1 MTESQKWMLLSIVLL
16 IGWLFYLLS
25 PILMPFLVAAFLGY
39 LGDPLV
45 DRLEAR
51 KFSRGLSVT
60 IVFIFFTA
68 LLLVALLLLVPLLE
82 NQIVALVKRL
92 PAFIDYLQS
101 DIFPKLLNVAGLSP
115 QYSEQGLD
123 FSKLKEAIAENWR
136 SIGGLAGYLINS
148 ISKSGLLII
157 AWVANLVLIP
167 VIAFYFMR
175 DWDILVDKIAHLIP
189 RHIEPLVTRLAKESD
204 EVLAAFMRGQLLV
217 MVCLGGI
224 YSTGLWIAGLELA
237 LLVGL
242 LAGLVSFVP
251 YLGFI
256 VGILA
261 AVIASFMQ
269 FHDLTLL
276 ISIAIVFGIG
286 QLIESMLLTPL
297 LVGDRIGLHPV
308 AVIFA
313 IMVGGQLFGFVGI
326 LVALPVSAVV
336 MVLLRYIYQ
345 TYVSSG
351 LYGKPENKSENSSE
365 NHIETQRET
374 HSETH
379 IEEAQQSQE

>member
-1 MTESQKWMLLSIVLL
+1 MMTESQKWMLLSIVLL

-25 PILMPFLVAAFLGY
+25 PILMPFLVAALLGY

-45 DRLEAR
+45 DRLETH
-51 KFSRGLSVT
+51 KLSRSLSVT
-60 IVFIFFTA
+60 IVFIFFTII
-68 LLLVALLLLVPLLE
+68 LFVAILLLVPLLE
-82 NQIVALVKRL
+82 SQIVALVNKL
-92 PAFIDYLQS
+92 PSFIDYIQS
-101 DIFPKLLNVAGLSP
+101 HIIPQVLNIT
-115 QYSEQGLD
+115 GLD
-123 FSKLKEAIAENWR
+123 AEKAAQELDLSELKKALGANWQ
-136 SIGGLAGYLINS
+136 SIGGFAGYLVNS
-148 ISKSGLLII
+148 ISTSSMLII
-157 AWVANLVLIP
+157 AWVSNLVLIP

-175 DWDILVDKIAHLIP
+175 DWDILVDKVAHLIP

-217 MVCLGGI
+217 MACLAGI
-224 YSTGLWIAGLELA
+224 YSTGLWIAGLELG

-261 AVIASFMQ
+261 AVIASLIQ
-269 FHDLTLL
+269 FHDLSLL
-276 ISIAIVFGIG
+276 MYISIVFGIG
-286 QLIESMLLTPL
+286 QLLESMLLTPL

-336 MVLLRYIYQ
+336 MVLLRFLYQ
-345 TYVSSG
+345 SYVASG
-351 LYGKPENKSENSSE
+351 LYGTQSENE
-365 NHIETQRET
+365 IKA
-374 HSETH
+374 HSKNTK
-379 IEEAQQSQE
+379 

>member
-16 IGWLFYLLS
+16 IGGLFYLLS

-45 DRLEAR
+45 DKLEAR
-51 KFSRGLSVT
+51 KLSRGLSVT
-60 IVFIFFTA
+60 IVFSLFST
-68 LLLVALLLLVPLLE
+68 LLLIALLLLLPLLE
-82 NQIVALVKRL
+82 NQIVALAKKL
-92 PAFIDYLQS
+92 PGFIDFIQS
-101 DIFPKLLNVAGLSP
+101 DIVPKLLNITGMSGQNSAQNLDM
-115 QYSEQGLD
+115 SE
-123 FSKLKEAIAENWR
+123 LKKAIGDNWQ
-136 SIGGLAGYLINS
+136 SIGGIAGYLINS

-157 AWVANLVLIP
+157 AWVSNMVLIP

-175 DWDILVDKIAHLIP
+175 DWDILVEKIAHLIP
-189 RHIEPLVTRLAKESD
+189 RHIEPLVTRLARESD

-217 MVCLGGI
+217 MFCLGGI

-261 AVIASFMQ
+261 AVLASLMQ
-269 FHDLTLL
+269 LHDLTLL
-276 ISIAIVFGIG
+276 FSIAIVFGIG
-286 QLIESMLLTPL
+286 QIIESMILTPL

-313 IMVGGQLFGFVGI
+313 IMVGGQLFGFVGVLI
-326 LVALPVSAVV
+326 ALPVSAVV
-336 MVLLRYIYQ
+336 MVLLRDAYH

-351 LYGKPENKSENSSE
+351 LYENQSEK
-365 NHIETQRET
+365 
-374 HSETH
+374 
-379 IEEAQQSQE
+379 

>member
-1 MTESQKWMLLSIVLL
+1 MSESQKWMLLSIALL

-45 DRLEAR
+45 DRLEA
-51 KFSRGLSVT
+51 KKLSRTLAVT
-60 IVFIFFTA
+60 IVFVFFST
-68 LLLVALLLLVPLLE
+68 LLFAMLLLLVPLLE
-82 NQIVALVKRL
+82 NQLLALLDKL
-92 PAFIDYLQS
+92 PGFIDFIQSKVLPYL
-101 DIFPKLLNVAGLSP
+101 LSF
-115 QYSEQGLD
+115 SGLD
-123 FSKLKEAIAENWR
+123 AQQGIDFSGVKIAIRENWQ
-136 SIGGLAGYLINS
+136 SIGGLAGQVVNS
-148 ISKSGLLII
+148 ISQSGLLIV
-157 AWVANLVLIP
+157 AWLTNLVLIP

-175 DWDILVDKIAHLIP
+175 DWDILVDKIAHLVP
-189 RHIEPLVTRLAKESD
+189 RHIEPLVSRLAKESD
-204 EVLAAFMRGQLLV
+204 EVLAAFLRGQLLV
-217 MVCLGGI
+217 MACLGAI
-224 YSTGLWIAGLELA
+224 YSVGLWVAGLELA

-261 AVIASFMQ
+261 AVIASLMQ
-269 FHDLTLL
+269 LHDMSLL
-276 ISIAIVFGIG
+276 IPIAVVFGVG

-313 IMVGGQLFGFVGI
+313 IMVGGQLFGFVGV
-326 LVALPVSAVV
+326 LVALPVSAVI
-336 MVLLRYIYQ
+336 MVLLRYLYQ

-351 LYGKPENKSENSSE
+351 LYGIKEQN
-365 NHIETQRET
+365 
-374 HSETH
+374 
-379 IEEAQQSQE
+379 QE

>member
-16 IGWLFYLLS
+16 IGWFFYLLS

-45 DRLEAR
+45 DKLEAR
-51 KFSRGLSVT
+51 KLSRGLSVT
-60 IVFIFFTA
+60 IVFIFFTT

-82 NQIVALVKRL
+82 NQIVALVKKL

-101 DIFPKLLNVAGLSP
+101 DIFPKLLKVAGLSP
-115 QYSEQGLD
+115 QDSEQGLD
-123 FSKLKEAIAENWR
+123 FSKLKEAIGENWR
-136 SIGGLAGYLINS
+136 SIGGFAGYLINY
-148 ISKSGLLII
+148 ISTSGLLII

-217 MVCLGGI
+217 MACLGGI

-261 AVIASFMQ
+261 AVIASLMQ
-269 FHDLTLL
+269 LHDLTLL

-313 IMVGGQLFGFVGI
+313 ILVGGQLFGFVGI
-326 LVALPVSAVV
+326 MIALPVSAVV
-336 MVLLRYIYQ
+336 MVLLRYVYQ
-345 TYVSSG
+345 TYVTSG
-351 LYGKPENKSENSSE
+351 LYGTQGEN
-365 NHIETQRET
+365 I
-374 HSETH
+374 SETH

>member
-25 PILMPFLVAAFLGY
+25 SILMPFLVAAFLGY

-45 DRLEAR
+45 DKLEAR
-51 KFSRGLSVT
+51 KISRGLSVT
-60 IVFIFFTA
+60 IVFVFISVFLLLA
-68 LLLVALLLLVPLLE
+68 LLLFVPLLE
-82 NQIVALVKRL
+82 NQIISLVNKL
-92 PAFIDYLQS
+92 PAFIDYIQS
-101 DIFPKLLNVAGLSP
+101 DIFPRLLKIT
-115 QYSEQGLD
+115 GLD
-123 FSKLKEAIAENWR
+123 SQHPGQGIDVSRLKKAIGENWQ
-136 SIGGLAGYLINS
+136 SIGGFAGYVINS
-148 ISKSGLLII
+148 ISKSGMLIL
-157 AWVANLVLIP
+157 AWITNLVLIP

-189 RHIEPLVTRLAKESD
+189 RHIEPLVTRLVKESD

-217 MVCLGGI
+217 MTCLCGI
-224 YSTGLWIAGLELA
+224 YSTGLWIIGLELA

-269 FHDLTLL
+269 LHDLTLL
-276 ISIAIVFGIG
+276 LPIAIVFGVG
-286 QLIESMLLTPL
+286 QMVESMLLTPL

-326 LVALPVSAVV
+326 LIALPVSAVV
-336 MVLLRYIYQ
+336 MVLLRYVYQ

-351 LYGKPENKSENSSE
+351 LYGNKSGNKSGSQNEN
-365 NHIETQRET
+365 IEQ
-374 HSETH
+374 
-379 IEEAQQSQE
+379 IQE

>member
-1 MTESQKWMLLSIVLL
+1 MMTESQKWMLLSIVLL

-25 PILMPFLVAAFLGY
+25 PILTPFLVAALLGY

-45 DRLEAR
+45 DKLEAR
-51 KFSRGLSVT
+51 KLSRSLSVT
-60 IVFIFFTA
+60 IVFIFFTI
-68 LLLVALLLLVPLLE
+68 LLLTSILLLVPLLE
-82 NQIVALVKRL
+82 GQIVALVKKL
-92 PAFIDYLQS
+92 PSFIDYMQS
-101 DIFPKLLNVAGLSP
+101 HIIPRVLNIT
-115 QYSEQGLD
+115 GLD
-123 FSKLKEAIAENWR
+123 AQEHGQGVDLSELKKALGENWQ
-136 SIGGLAGYLINS
+136 SIGGFAGHLINS
-148 ISKSGLLII
+148 ISTSSMLII
-157 AWVANLVLIP
+157 AWISNLVLIP

-189 RHIEPLVTRLAKESD
+189 RHIEPLVARLAKESD

-217 MVCLGGI
+217 MACLAAI
-224 YSTGLWIAGLELA
+224 YSTGLWIIGLELG

-261 AVIASFMQ
+261 AVIASLIQ
-269 FHDLTLL
+269 YHDLSLL
-276 ISIAIVFGIG
+276 VTISIVFGIG

-326 LVALPVSAVV
+326 LIALPVSAVI
-336 MVLLRYIYQ
+336 MVLLRFVYQ

-351 LYGKPENKSENSSE
+351 LYGTPSGNKDDVSSE
-365 NHIETQRET
+365 NIK
-374 HSETH
+374 
-379 IEEAQQSQE
+379 

>member
-25 PILMPFLVAAFLGY
+25 PILMPFLVAAFVGY

-45 DRLEAR
+45 DKLEAR
-51 KFSRGLSVT
+51 KLSRGLSVT
-60 IVFIFFTA
+60 IVFIIFTI
-68 LLLVALLLLVPLLE
+68 LLLATIFLLVPLLE
-82 NQIVALVKRL
+82 NQIVALLNKL
-92 PAFIDYLQS
+92 PAFIDYIQS
-101 DIFPKLLNVAGLSP
+101 DIVPKLLSITGHISGDSTQNPGQS
-115 QYSEQGLD
+115 LD
-123 FSKLKEAIAENWR
+123 FSMFKKAIADNWQ
-136 SIGGLAGYLINS
+136 SIGGFAGYVINS
-148 ISKSGLLII
+148 ISKSGLLIA
-157 AWVANLVLIP
+157 AWISNLVLIP

-175 DWDILVDKIAHLIP
+175 DWDILVEKISHLIP

-217 MVCLGGI
+217 MACLAGI

-261 AVIASFMQ
+261 AVIASLMQ

-276 ISIAIVFGIG
+276 LSISIVFGVG
-286 QLIESMLLTPL
+286 QLIESMILTPL

-326 LVALPVSAVV
+326 LIALPVSAVV
-336 MVLLRYIYQ
+336 MVLLRYVYQ
-345 TYVSSG
+345 TYVSST
-351 LYGKPENKSENSSE
+351 LYESHNEN
-365 NHIETQRET
+365 
-374 HSETH
+374 
-379 IEEAQQSQE
+379 QS

>member
-1 MTESQKWMLLSIVLL
+1 MSESQKWMLLSIVLL
-16 IGWLFYLLS
+16 IGWIFYLLS
-25 PILMPFLVAAFLGY
+25 PILMPFLVAAFIGY

-51 KFSRGLSVT
+51 KLSRSLSVT
-60 IVFIFFTA
+60 IVFIFFTV
-68 LLLVALLLLVPLLE
+68 LLLLMIILLVPLLE
-82 NQIVALVKRL
+82 NQIIALVQKL
-92 PAFIDYLQS
+92 PGFIEYIQT
-101 DIFPKLLNVAGLSP
+101 DIIPKLLSFTGLAS
-115 QYSEQGLD
+115 QNSEHGIDLTV
-123 FSKLKEAIAENWR
+123 LKRAIGENWR
-136 SIGGLAGYLINS
+136 SIGGIAGYVVNS
-148 ISKSGLLII
+148 ISTSGMLII
-157 AWVANLVLIP
+157 AWISNLVLIP

-175 DWDILVDKIAHLIP
+175 DWDILVDKIHHLIP
-189 RHIEPLVTRLAKESD
+189 RHIEPLVARLAKESD

-217 MVCLGGI
+217 MACLASI
-224 YSTGLWIAGLELA
+224 YSVGLWIAGLELA

-261 AVIASFMQ
+261 AAIAAFMQ
-269 FHDLTLL
+269 LHDITLFL
-276 ISIAIVFGIG
+276 PIAIVFGIG

-313 IMVGGQLFGFVGI
+313 ILVGGQLFGFVGVLI
-326 LVALPVSAVV
+326 ALPVSAVV
-336 MVLLRYIYQ
+336 MVLLHYIYQ

-351 LYGKPENKSENSSE
+351 LYEIQCEVK
-365 NHIETQRET
+365 
-374 HSETH
+374 
-379 IEEAQQSQE
+379 EEIQD

>member
-25 PILMPFLVAAFLGY
+25 PILMPFLVAALFGY
-39 LGDPLV
+39 LGDPFV
-45 DRLEAR
+45 DKLEAR
-51 KFSRGLSVT
+51 KLSRSLSVT
-60 IVFIFFTA
+60 IVFIALTIVLIAVF
-68 LLLVALLLLVPLLE
+68 LLLIPLLE
-82 NQIVALVKRL
+82 NQIIALVSKL
-92 PAFIDYLQS
+92 PAYIDYIQS
-101 DIFPKLLNVAGLSP
+101 DIIPKLLSISGRFTGDSAQN
-115 QYSEQGLD
+115 SEQALD
-123 FSKLKEAIAENWR
+123 YSVFKKAISDNWL
-136 SIGGLAGYLINS
+136 SIGGFAGYLINS
-148 ISKSGLLII
+148 LSKSGLLIL
-157 AWVANLVLIP
+157 AWLSNLVLIP

-189 RHIEPLVTRLAKESD
+189 RHIEPLVTRLARESD

-217 MVCLGGI
+217 MACLGVI

-242 LAGLVSFVP
+242 LAGMVSFVP

-261 AVIASFMQ
+261 AVIASLMQ

-276 ISIAIVFGIG
+276 LPIAIAFGIG
-286 QLIESMLLTPL
+286 QLIESMILTPL

-326 LVALPVSAVV
+326 LIALPVSAVV

-351 LYGKPENKSENSSE
+351 LYEGNNDALSEK
-365 NHIETQRET
+365 IEK
-374 HSETH
+374 
-379 IEEAQQSQE
+379 I